1 MHSLRLTPSHPRP
14 HPLHRQVW
22 TLPDVSQHVQLKH
35 LHAERTLVSHRLG
48 DNMMGGRYGV
58 SELVVEDGWMFS
70 AGADGVV
77 KATPLLW

>member
-1 MHSLRLTPSHPRP
+1 M
-14 HPLHRQVW
+14 
-22 TLPDVSQHVQLKH
+22 QLKH

-58 SELVVEDGWMFS
+58 SEVAVDGHWLYS

-77 KATPLLW
+77 KATPLEWYTAPPPPSKV